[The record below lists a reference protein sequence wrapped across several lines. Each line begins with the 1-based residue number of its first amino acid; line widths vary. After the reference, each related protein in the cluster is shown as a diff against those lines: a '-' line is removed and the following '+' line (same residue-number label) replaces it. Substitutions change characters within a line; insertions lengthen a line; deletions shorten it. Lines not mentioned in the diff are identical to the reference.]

1 MRKFRSGVF
10 VGVLCLMLCGCV
22 KSGYH
27 AAPVANAVSQ
37 DGVPISYAVYGRGD
51 VTVVFVHGW
60 SCDSRYWYNQV
71 PYFSKKY
78 RVITIDLAGHG
89 NSGFSRKVYT
99 TEAFGQDVA
108 VVLQQLDVKN
118 AVLVGHS
125 MGGEIILYA
134 AKISPERVIGLVGV
148 DTLEDLGM
156 VYPDEVKN
164 SIYEPIAADF
174 VPKVQEFVRSMFP
187 ANADKALVDTIA
199 RDMSSAPQEVALSS
213 MREYFKVSAPE
224 LIKGL
229 AVPLKSV
236 NADLWPTNVE
246 GNKKLVPSYEM
257 ALMKGHGHF
266 IMLEDPGQFNAL
278 LERMINSIL
287 AETRKRSE
295 TTKLSAGRWSQYY
308 TTILTYLSNIW

>member
-1 MRKFRSGVF
+1 MIKKPWLGLV
-10 VGVLCLMLCGCV
+10 VGAFCLMLCGCIEN
-22 KSGYH
+22 GHYT
-27 AAPVANAVSQ
+27 APVTNVVSW

-60 SCDSRYWYNQV
+60 CCDSRYWYNQI

-78 RVITIDLAGHG
+78 RVITVDLAGHG
-89 NSGFSRKVYT
+89 NSGFGRKIYT

-108 VVLQQLDVKN
+108 AVLRQLDVKQ

-187 ANADKALVDTIA
+187 ANADKALVDTVA

-213 MREYFKVSAPE
+213 MREYFKVSSPE

-266 IMLEDPGQFNAL
+266 IMLEDPAQFNAL
-278 LERMINSIL
+278 LERMINRIL
-287 AETRKRSE
+287 AETNVKKE
-295 TTKLSAGRWSQYY
+295 
-308 TTILTYLSNIW
+308 

>member
-1 MRKFRSGVF
+1 MIRLVRYIIPVF
-10 VGVLCLMLCGCV
+10 VIIFCACGCN
-22 KSGYH
+22 H
-27 AAPVANAVSQ
+27 PARTMPLANTLSSDNVQIA
-37 DGVPISYAVYGRGD
+37 YAVYGPATD
-51 VTVVFVHGW
+51 PAVVFVHGW
-60 SCDSRYWYNQV
+60 SCDSRYWHNQI

-108 VVLQQLDVKN
+108 AVLRKLDVKK

-134 AKISPERVIGLVGV
+134 AKIAPERVIGLVGV

-174 VPKVQEFVRSMFP
+174 VPEVQKFVRTMFP
-187 ANADKALVDTIA
+187 ANTDKGLVDIIA
-199 RDMSSAPQEVALSS
+199 LDMSSASQDVALSS
-213 MREYFKVSAPE
+213 MKEYFKVSDPE

-229 AVPLKSV
+229 AVPLKSI

-246 GNKKLVPSYEM
+246 GNKKLVPSYEV
-257 ALMKGHGHF
+257 ALMKGYGHF
-266 IMLEDPGQFNAL
+266 IMLEAPDEFNRL
-278 LERMINSIL
+278 LEQMINHIL
-287 AETRKRSE
+287 VETKG
-295 TTKLSAGRWSQYY
+295 K
-308 TTILTYLSNIW
+308 